1 MISGIEAIGSENQS
15 AVQTALTSL
24 ELSLINLE
32 DSIRGRKNTTVV
44 DDRKT
49 RVNPPSV
56 EESLV
61 IITPQEQSKL
71 LQDSRQMSQVTEGS
85 FRINETVITVDPA
98 RETFIDIV
106 NKINASTVGIT
117 ASYDPIRN
125 RFEVQS
131 KDTEKII
138 SFTHDSSNFL
148 SEVNIKAGSYLVS
161 LDAPMFN
168 LNDDGRTSPTVMR
181 NINSVNNAVNT
192 ILNSDLIF
200 DEIKNIFKNDL
211 IETISENLVINPD
224 ANRFFL
230 EWGLDVNFHTGIIN
244 TASIVTE
251 ELAQQLHNDSL
262 PVVRFFSGDSTDVGF
277 IQRAYES
284 IDDVTKQYIDASA

>member
-1 MISGIEAIGSENQS
+1 MIAGIQAIGSENQS
-15 AVQTALTSL
+15 AVQTVLTAF
-24 ELSLINLE
+24 ELSLLSLE
-32 DSIRGRKNTTVV
+32 EIIRGRQNTTVI

-71 LQDSRQMSQVTEGS
+71 LQDSRQMSQVTGGS
-85 FRINETVITVDPA
+85 FRINETVFTVDPTKV
-98 RETFIDIV
+98 TFTDIV
-106 NKINASTVGIT
+106 YKINASTVGII

-131 KDTEKII
+131 KDKEKIV
-138 SFTHDSSNFL
+138 SFTKDNSNFL
-148 SEVNIKAGSYLVS
+148 SEVNIKAGSYLVTI
-161 LDAPMFN
+161 DAPMFT
-168 LNDDGRTSPTVMR
+168 LNDDGRTSPNVM
-181 NINSVNNAVNT
+181 NGINNLNSNLND
-192 ILNSDLIF
+192 ILNNELIF
-200 DEIKNIFKNDL
+200 DEIKDEFKNDL
-211 IETISENLVINPD
+211 IDTISENLVINPA

-230 EWGLDVNFHTGIIN
+230 EWGLDVNFHQDIKN
-244 TASIVTE
+244 TASIVKD
-251 ELAQQLHNDSL
+251 ELSKQLKNDSL

-284 IDDVTKQYIDASA
+284 IAEVNKQIIDASA